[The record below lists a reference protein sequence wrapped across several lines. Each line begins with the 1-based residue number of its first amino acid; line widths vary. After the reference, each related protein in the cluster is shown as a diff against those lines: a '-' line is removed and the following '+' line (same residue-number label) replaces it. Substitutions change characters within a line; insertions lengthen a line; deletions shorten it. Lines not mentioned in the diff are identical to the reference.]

1 MAPTSTS
8 STRAIWRER
17 LTAQGFTTPR
27 APEAVVA
34 HLLAVQ
40 AQELPAALWSVGVRA
55 GCTRADALA
64 ALADGRI
71 LRTHLMRGTWHFVT
85 PADVRWMLALT
96 APRERR
102 RMAGQDAKL
111 GHTAAFVAKHLRAI
125 AKRLPLSRADIGKL
139 TGLSGIPLANLCIHA
154 ELEQVMI
161 SGPLGYAAFDERVPP
176 SSHVGDLAARYFAS
190 HGPATRRDLA
200 WWSGQKLSDCPLV
213 ETSHAPAKRGLV
225 HLLPTFDELFVGYHQ
240 KRKLENLVV
249 RDGEP
254 IGTWRRNP
262 FSVDAP
268 DSPAL
273 RGAIRRYAA
282 FAGVL
287 PPLA

>member
-1 MAPTSTS
+1 MARTSTS

-17 LTAQGFTTPR
+17 LTAQRLAGGTSS
-27 APEAVVA
+27 PEAVVA

-40 AQELPAALWSVGVRA
+40 AQELPAAMWSVGLRA
-55 GCTRADALA
+55 GCTRAEIEA

-71 LRTHLMRGTWHFVT
+71 LRTHLMRGTWHFVA

-96 APRERR
+96 APRERQ
-102 RMAGQDAKL
+102 RMAGHDRKL
-111 GHTAAFVAKHLRAI
+111 GLTAAVVARHLKAI
-125 AKRLPLSRADIGKL
+125 AKRLPLSRADIAKL
-139 TGLSGIPLANLCIHA
+139 TGLAGIPLANLCIHA
-154 ELEQVMI
+154 ELAQVMI
-161 SGPLGYAAFDERVPP
+161 SGPLGYAAFDERVP
-176 SSHVGDLAARYFAS
+176 SGGSGDLAARYFAS
-190 HGPATRRDLA
+190 HGPATRDDLA
-200 WWSGQKLSDCPLV
+200 WWSGRKRSDCTQLEVDHP
-213 ETSHAPAKRGLV
+213 PAKRGLV

-249 RDGEP
+249 KDGEP

-273 RGAIRRYAA
+273 RGAIRRYAE
-282 FAGVL
+282 FTGVL
-287 PPLA
+287 RPPA